1 MSIRLQSL
9 ALLVLGVL
17 AQNSAAY
24 FRMSCSRMRIG
35 RIDPVVNFG
44 KVSPHVHKISGASSK
59 CFQWRQLNRAI
70 YITS

>member
-1 MSIRLQSL
+1 MSLRLQSL

-17 AQNSAAY
+17 AQNAAAY

-59 CFQWRQLNRAI
+59 YFHRRQSTALSI
-70 YITS
+70 KS